1 MTKFF
6 NFPHLGQNS
15 ESSPDLLLFGF
26 YRLIWAKMIMMQ
38 NCLGCGQRDG
48 DHGVYV
54 DVEGNDD
61 DDAGDDDDDD
71 DDDWDGI
78 RCGGKAVRLR
88 GQPVRADS
96 NMTMMII
103 IKLALFKKHIQ
114 MVPRSGP
121 NMVMIFNPGV
131 DMDFTVP
138 NSDQNIGDYSDNICI
153 QSKTQ
158 KLILKWSN

>member
-6 NFPHLGQNS
+6 SFPHLGQNS

-54 DVEGNDD
+54 DVDGND
-61 DDAGDDDDDD
+61 DDDDDD

-103 IKLALFKKHIQ
+103 IILALYKKTH
-114 MVPRSGP
+114 SHGP
-121 NMVMIFNPGV
+121 TIRP
-131 DMDFTVP
+131 
-138 NSDQNIGDYSDNICI
+138 
-153 QSKTQ
+153 
-158 KLILKWSN
+158 

>member
-1 MTKFF
+1 
-6 NFPHLGQNS
+6 
-15 ESSPDLLLFGF
+15 
-26 YRLIWAKMIMMQ
+26 MMQ

-54 DVEGNDD
+54 DVEGND
-61 DDAGDDDDDD
+61 DDDDDD

-103 IKLALFKKHIQ
+103 IKLAQCKKHIP

>member
-15 ESSPDLLLFGF
+15 ESSPDLPIFGF

-54 DVEGNDD
+54 DVEGND
-61 DDAGDDDDDD
+61 DDDDDD

-103 IKLALFKKHIQ
+103 IKLAQCKKHIP